1 MLTPRRLLA
10 ASLHRLPYP
19 ALLRLYYAHY
29 HVFHERPKRQ
39 AQARSGLRPVTASAL
54 RGLKS
59 SDTVFILGSGSSI
72 NAITDERWEAIR
84 RCDSF
89 GFNFWLLHP
98 HVPTFYTT
106 EAPSFADAEG
116 RGREVGEALARAMG
130 KREQDYR
137 KVFLLLTD
145 LTPDR
150 TPFLDLVPSGFR
162 RNLHA
167 MQTVPAFA
175 RNRAELEANVR
186 LLKARGLFAAGRADR
201 LFKYRATV
209 SMLVSLAVK
218 MGYRKIVLCGIDLSN
233 PAYFYQDAE
242 RYPETAAFQSSVRV
256 AEPVHTT
263 LIERP
268 LLRPIDEVLVV
279 LKDLV
284 LAPLGV
290 ELYVESASS
299 ALFPRIPLA
308 PEGLFRK

>member
-1 MLTPRRLLA
+1 MLAPRRLLA

-29 HVFHERPKRQ
+29 HVFHERPKRR
-39 AQARSGLRPVTASAL
+39 AQTRSGLRPVTASAL
-54 RGLKS
+54 QGLKT

-72 NAITDERWEAIR
+72 NAITEERWEAIR

-89 GFNFWLLHP
+89 GFNFWLLHR

-106 EAPSFADAEG
+106 EAPSFADAE
-116 RGREVGEALARAMG
+116 VGEALARAMV

-137 KVFLLLTD
+137 NVFLLLTD

-150 TPFLDLVPSGFR
+150 TPFLELVPSGLR

-175 RNRAELEANVR
+175 RSRVELEANVR
-186 LLKARGLFAAGRADR
+186 LLEDRGLFAAGRADR

-233 PAYFYQDAE
+233 PVYFYQDAE
-242 RYPETAAFQSSVRV
+242 RYPETATFQSSVRV

-284 LAPLGV
+284 LDPLGV

-308 PEGLFRK
+308 PEGLFLP